1 MSQEKNPQS
10 IAKHLDA
17 SLADIKWE
25 HRERL
30 RLARSAALELH
41 AQRSAVRFAGL
52 AGSFHVDYFARRAL
66 LWFAALFLVAFG
78 IAYWHAQNYV
88 VDLAEVDSA
97 ILTNEMPMDVI
108 TDKGFDAWLR
118 SPALR

>member
-1 MSQEKNPQS
+1 MSENNSPRS
-10 IAKHLDA
+10 IAKYLNA

-30 RLARSAALELH
+30 RLARSTALEH
-41 AQRSAVRFAGL
+41 QAQRSEIRFAGI
-52 AGSFHVDYFARRAL
+52 AGALHVDYFARRAL
-66 LWFAALFLVAFG
+66 VWFAAILVVAFG
-78 IAYWHAQNYV
+78 IAYWHAQNYI

-97 ILTNEMPMDVI
+97 ILIDEMPMDVI